1 MTFDHVHALPPGTR
15 FEEYRLD
22 MVLGAGGFGITY
34 RAYDGNLDKYVA
46 IKEYLPSEFAARTE
60 ASTVVPHSSTDAQ
73 DYHWGLSRFLDEAR
87 TLARFEHPNLNK
99 VYRFFEANGTA
110 YMVLE
115 YIHGETLA
123 GRLGRERRLP
133 EEVLI
138 RLLEELLSGL
148 AVVHDAGYVHRD
160 IKPGNLMLREEDG
173 GAVLLDFG
181 AARQAVGRRSQRL
194 TTILTPGYA
203 PIEQYDSKA
212 DDVGPWSDIYALGMV
227 AYRCI
232 SGVGDGELPDAVTRA
247 REQRKGSVD
256 LEPAVEAG
264 RGRYDPKLLAA
275 IDWALYVN
283 EDERPQGVDEWSA
296 ALAGGSVRKRKTKPV
311 GKPAK
316 RTAKPRAGDRSGMS
330 WSGIAL
336 TVVIVVLLGASAW
349 QGWRLYQGMPMVSL
363 DDAVTMVKSLAG
375 RLAETVSE
383 ETPASIEQDGVTE
396 EAPQTADTMTD
407 NAAAEPGQP
416 AAEPEEAPPPV
427 EEDEVTRLLVAAEAD
442 IAARRLTSPVG
453 NNAWEKYQRVLGL
466 SPAHPEAVAGMERV
480 MKSYLEL
487 FGAALAQEEFDKAG
501 SYLGRIRELH
511 PDSPVLEDGERRIE
525 AARQAQADRLAKI
538 EAIPEYLNSVDA
550 ALKRGDLDTAASVL
564 AEIRSLDP
572 EVQGLTEGEQR
583 LAEARQAEAAR
594 LAEVERQRQAAL
606 EKAKAAAGETLLIP
620 GGTFQMGDLSGE
632 GDEDEKPVHT
642 VTVKPFKLGKYEV
655 TFDQWDA
662 CVADG
667 GCNGYRP
674 DDAGW
679 GKGNQPVI
687 HVSWEDTQTFISWLN
702 SKTGG
707 GYRLP
712 TEAEWEYAARAGSE
726 TKFSMGDDIGEN
738 LANCDN
744 CGSRWDDKQTAPA
757 GSFPVNNSWGLHD
770 MHGNVWEW
778 VEDCWHENYQGAP
791 DDGSAWTT
799 GSDCSRRVIRGGSW
813 NDIPNY
819 LRSAHRIWFTHSG
832 RVSFIGFRLAQD
844 N

>member
-1 MTFDHVHALPPGTR
+1 MTADHIHALPPGTR

-46 IKEYLPSEFAARTE
+46 IKEYLPGEFAARTE

-296 ALAGGSVRKRKTKPV
+296 ALAGGSVKKRKPKTA

-316 RTAKPRAGDRSGMS
+316 RTAKPQAGDRSGMS
-330 WSGIAL
+330 WLGMAL

-349 QGWRLYQGMPMVSL
+349 QGWRLYQGMPGASV
-363 DDAVTMVKSLAG
+363 DDTATT
-375 RLAETVSE
+375 AELQEGMQSE
-383 ETPASIEQDGVTE
+383 PATDSSAESTLEQE
-396 EAPQTADTMTD
+396 ESPS
-407 NAAAEPGQP
+407 
-416 AAEPEEAPPPV
+416 V
-427 EEDEVTRLLVAAEAD
+427 EEDEVTRLLAAAEAD

-453 NNAWEKYQRVLGL
+453 NNAWEKYQQVLRL

-480 MKSYLEL
+480 MGSYLEL

-501 SYLGRIRELH
+501 SYLERIRELH
-511 PDSPVLEDGERRIE
+511 PDSPVLEDGERRLE
-525 AARQAQADRLAKI
+525 AGRQVRA
-538 EAIPEYLNSVDA
+538 
-550 ALKRGDLDTAASVL
+550 
-564 AEIRSLDP
+564 
-572 EVQGLTEGEQR
+572 
-583 LAEARQAEAAR
+583 
-594 LAEVERQRQAAL
+594 ERQRQAEL
-606 EKAKAAAGETLLIP
+606 EQQRIAQAIQGHWTAFETAVDAKDLEEAADILAQVRDLNPNASELVEGERRLAATRVEMERRTAKRARRLAGEMVLIP
-620 GGTFQMGDLSGE
+620 GGTYRMGDLHG
-632 GDEDEKPVHT
+632 GGHRDERPAHS
-642 VTVKPFKLGKYEV
+642 VTVPAFMLGKYEI
-655 TFDQWDA
+655 TFAQWDS
-662 CVADG
+662 CVTDG
-667 GCNGYRP
+667 GCRGYKP
-674 DDAGW
+674 DDKGW
-679 GKGNQPVI
+679 GRGNRPVI
-687 HVSWEDTQTFISWLN
+687 SVSWDDVQSFVDWLN

-707 GYRLP
+707 NYRLP
-712 TEAEWEYAARAGSE
+712 TEAEWEYAARAGSTAKYHFGNSE
-726 TKFSMGDDIGEN
+726 SQLCRYGNHLDASAKEEFSWMEENGWRLDFNESCSDGVGDG
-738 LANCDN
+738 
-744 CGSRWDDKQTAPA
+744 TAVVGRYQPNA
-757 GSFPVNNSWGLHD
+757 FGLHD
-770 MHGNVWEW
+770 MHGNIDEW
-778 VEDCWHENYQGAP
+778 VQDCWNDNYDGAP
-791 DDGSAWTT
+791 SDGSAWTSGT
-799 GSDCSRRVIRGGSW
+799 CRLRVIRGGSW
-813 NDIPNY
+813 FHAPWN
-819 LRSAHRIWFTHSG
+819 LRSAFRDKQSHTYRS
-832 RVSFIGFRLAQD
+832 RSYEAGFRLAQD
-844 N
+844 K

>member
-46 IKEYLPSEFAARTE
+46 IKEYLPGEFAARTE

-296 ALAGGSVRKRKTKPV
+296 ALAGGSVKKRKPKTA

-349 QGWRLYQGMPMVSL
+349 QGWRLYQGMPGASV
-363 DDAVTMVKSLAG
+363 DDTATT
-375 RLAETVSE
+375 AELQEGMQSE
-383 ETPASIEQDGVTE
+383 PATDSSAESTLEQE
-396 EAPQTADTMTD
+396 ESPS
-407 NAAAEPGQP
+407 
-416 AAEPEEAPPPV
+416 V
-427 EEDEVTRLLVAAEAD
+427 EEDEVTRLLAAAEAD

-453 NNAWEKYQRVLGL
+453 NNAWEKYQQVLRL

-480 MKSYLEL
+480 MGSYLEL

-501 SYLGRIRELH
+501 SYLERIRELH
-511 PDSPVLEDGERRIE
+511 PDSPVLEDGERRLEAGRQVRAERQAEIEQQRQVEE
-525 AARQAQADRLAKI
+525 AARRAEESERKHWAEVKQ
-538 EAIPEYLNSVDA
+538 
-550 ALKRGDLDTAASVL
+550 KRQ
-564 AEIRSLDP
+564 E
-572 EVQGLTEGEQR
+572 EK
-583 LAEARQAEAAR
+583 AAR
-594 LAEVERQRQAAL
+594 EKELRQQVETGVKEL
-606 EKAKAAAGETLLIP
+606 TTGMISIP
-620 GGTFQMGDLSGE
+620 GGTFRMGSLSNRWDRE
-632 GDEDEKPVHT
+632 ALPVHS
-642 VTVKPFKLGKYEV
+642 VRVSAFKLGKYEV
-655 TFDQWDA
+655 TFAQWDA
-662 CVADG
+662 CVADR
-667 GCNGYRP
+667 GCRGYKP
-674 DDAGW
+674 DDRGW
-679 GKGNQPVI
+679 GRGNQPVI
-687 HVSWEDTQTFISWLN
+687 NVSWNDIQGFISWLN
-702 SKTGG
+702 GETGG
-707 GYRLP
+707 IYRLP
-712 TEAEWEYAARAGSE
+712 TEAEWEYAARARSTTEYSWGN
-726 TKFSMGDDIGEN
+726 DIGQN
-738 LANCDN
+738 RANCDG
-744 CGSRWDDKQTAPA
+744 CGSEWDDKQTAPV
-757 GSFPVNNSWGLHD
+757 GSFSANAWGLHD
-770 MHGNVWEW
+770 MHGNAFEW
-778 VEDCWHENYQGAP
+778 VQDCWNDSYASAP
-791 DDGSAWTT
+791 TDGRAWTN
-799 GSDCSRRVIRGGSW
+799 GDCSQRVVRGGSW
-813 NDIPNY
+813 NFGPWT
-819 LRSAHRIWFTHSG
+819 LRSAARLRFTRSDRFGSHL
-832 RVSFIGFRLAQD
+832 GFRLAQD